1 MSFFPRRKTPPAESS
16 IIKMALSHFA
26 AMLLFAF
33 LVSVVFGLLSKDTPR
48 DRVIYGA
55 KVFGAF
61 MGIALLLGWV
71 MYPVPW

>member
-1 MSFFPRRKTPPAESS
+1 
-16 IIKMALSHFA
+16 MALSHFA

>member
-1 MSFFPRRKTPPAESS
+1 
-16 IIKMALSHFA
+16 MALSHFT

-33 LVSVVFGLLSKDTPR
+33 LVSVVFGVLSKDTPR
-48 DRVIYGA
+48 GRLIYGV

-61 MGIALLLGWV
+61 VGIALLLGWI